1 METYKAI
8 NLNDLYETAAK
19 VEISLDLISITAYL
33 QV

>member
-1 METYKAI
+1 MKTYNAI

-19 VEISLDLISITAYL
+19 VEISLDLTSVTAYL